1 MIANKP
7 SLRAAIA
14 LVIVLAAASCG
25 GSEYRVPQTPAADLE
40 TPSPSGDEIPAGPE
54 IPNDSSSGERTNAAV
69 PEEDLLAIAR
79 AWLSTQ
85 ELPDEGIPPGFL
97 VTDRL
102 VGECVSSF
110 GVEVLEP
117 EAAYRSGDY
126 YYRTGDQPERV
137 SAIGAACRGALRE
150 LGILLDPGKE
160 TFTIIYESY
169 LEVRDCLL
177 ENGFPTGDPP
187 TLETF
192 VDQPHVW
199 TPWQEMIG
207 DASPMLLT
215 SRPSSGMMA
224 TYYDSLLVCPRP

>member
-1 MIANKP
+1 MP
-7 SLRAAIA
+7 
-14 LVIVLAAASCG
+14 G
-25 GSEYRVPQTPAADLE
+25 GPAV
-40 TPSPSGDEIPAGPE
+40 
-54 IPNDSSSGERTNAAV
+54 PNDSSAGEQANAAV
-69 PEEDLLAIAR
+69 PEEDLLEKAR
-79 AWLSTQ
+79 SWFNAQ
-85 ELPDEGIPPGFL
+85 ELPEEGIPPGFL
-97 VTDRL
+97 ATDRL
-102 VGECVSSF
+102 LGECVSSF

-117 EAAYRSGDY
+117 EAAHRSGVY
-126 YYRTGDQPERV
+126 YYRGGDQQERV
-137 SAIGAACRGALRE
+137 SAIIDACRDALRE
-150 LGILLDPGKE
+150 LGILLNPGKE

-207 DASPMLLT
+207 DSSPMLLT